1 MRAIAIL
8 AGFILTSPA
17 LAGEKAQLVTIEVI
31 DTEGT
36 PIANAWVRLPGTEGR
51 RSVEPLTGVWE
62 ASMLYTYA
70 GDPIVFT
77 KGMALDLTVSAPGFV
92 AKNVLYKV
100 AARRNIV
107 QVLLDEMEERDIV
120 LSEEV
125 DPDALMI
132 KWFERTSDAE

>member
-1 MRAIAIL
+1 
-8 AGFILTSPA
+8 
-17 LAGEKAQLVTIEVI
+17 
-31 DTEGT
+31 
-36 PIANAWVRLPGTEGR
+36 
-51 RSVEPLTGVWE
+51 
-62 ASMLYTYA
+62 
-70 GDPIVFT
+70 
-77 KGMALDLTVSAPGFV
+77 MALDLTVSAPGFV